1 MKSYNEQGFLI
12 TDSPSLTPRTTPTA
26 VAEGAV
32 SSPVDAAESAVSSP
46 VVAAG
51 ASASQKITKVVSASA
66 KGVGWKAA
74 DLGILSAFW
83 LLGILLTF

>member
-1 MKSYNEQGFLI
+1 M
-12 TDSPSLTPRTTPTA
+12 
-26 VAEGAV
+26 V
-32 SSPVDAAESAVSSP
+32 AAESAVSSP

-51 ASASQKITKVVSASA
+51 ATASQKVTKVVSASA
-66 KGVGWKAA
+66 KGVDWKAA